1 MLSTHVLLNWS
12 QYIVIYLS
20 ALSLPKNVT
29 SLKTSV
35 LCQVTSV
42 VSDSLWPLV
51 CSLCPWDW
59 LSRQE
64 YWSGLPFHLPGDLPS
79 PGIQSHLFTST
90 AFAGGFFT
98 TSATKTRA
106 IYYHHIGIRYSVSEM
121 DCLDENPS
129 TSFCKLVTWGKFL
142 TSLCLNFLIYKMWI
156 IKEPTSQDVVKWQR
170 CIKHVLSSWGLIC
183 FVLWILTRLCL
194 QRKGIVTC
202 VLRFMVGLAL
212 C

>member
-1 MLSTHVLLNWS
+1 MRCAKSLQSCPTLCDPWSVASVHGIDYPGKNTGVGCHFIFQGIFPIQGFNPICLHLLHL
-12 QYIVIYLS
+12 QEG
-20 ALSLPKNVT
+20 SLP
-29 SLKTSV
+29 
-35 LCQVTSV
+35 
-42 VSDSLWPLV
+42 LV
-51 CSLCPWDW
+51 P
-59 LSRQE
+59 RKQE
-64 YWSGLPFHLPGDLPS
+64 PY
-79 PGIQSHLFTST
+79 I
-90 AFAGGFFT
+90 
-98 TSATKTRA
+98 
-106 IYYHHIGIRYSVSEM
+106 IYHHIGIRYSVSEM

-194 QRKGIVTC
+194 QRKGTVTC